1 MYKIKLDLPGTPKGE
16 VVTIDGIGALENGAT
31 HEVSD
36 EEAHAFRLAHP
47 ARVESV
53 NDSTGETVVET
64 TLGPTLYEAF
74 KGHPSIKVTK
84 VGNQGQE
91 GS

>member
-47 ARVESV
+47 RRVEGTAASG
-53 NDSTGETVVET
+53 GETQAET
-64 TLGPTLYEAF
+64 SLGPTLYDAF
-74 KGHPSIKVTK
+74 KDHPNIKVTK